1 MVPKEFAMSDIYCQ
15 LIPNDDDKN
24 PYYEVVPRIGSFE
37 VSFNGVVSININL
50 NFITLSYTN
59 SYSSQNAY
67 PVCGQITQQFL
78 SDATRLLRQQIKV
91 KISQCFRLLAL
102 VNREPL
108 KEAGRP
114 WDKQV

>member
-37 VSFNGVVSININL
+37 VSFNGVVSTNIFLGYNHI
-50 NFITLSYTN
+50 FN
-59 SYSSQNAY
+59 SCSFLNAY

-91 KISQCFRLLAL
+91 KKYQCFRLLAL

-108 KEAGRP
+108 KKASP
-114 WDKQV
+114 WDKQE